1 MVKKRINIL
10 LTCIGHAPKSFFLN
24 KLKKSLKYHYEIVGT
39 DTNKKVKNKKYVDY
53 FYNVPNGNHKNFNN
67 VIYKICLK
75 HKIDIVLPAAD
86 EEVFSLIKDQKKFK
100 NINCFLPILNN
111 KKLIQISNKINLYRF
126 AKKLNIPFYRWHSAK
141 NYEELVKILD
151 LYIRKHKSCVIKPPL
166 SRGGRDIY
174 VLFDNNKKKSRPS
187 KLCRELHMGYV
198 YFLKNFKK
206 NNLKFPILV
215 TDYLCPPVFDVDIL
229 SFNGI
234 LKKIVIR
241 KRKISSDPNRGH
253 IIVKNNVILNY
264 CKHIVKKMNLSY
276 LLDFDIMHDN
286 SNNPRLVEINP
297 RMSGS
302 ISESYKKKFYLI
314 DDLISLIHR
323 KKTIY

>member
-1 MVKKRINIL
+1 MKMSIIYQFKTFYKPN
-10 LTCIGHAPKSFFLN
+10 CNN
-24 KLKKSLKYHYEIVGT
+24 KQ
-39 DTNKKVKNKKYVDY
+39 NWNKKYVDY

-126 AKKLNIPFYRWHSAK
+126 VKKLNIPFYRWDSAK

-174 VLFDNNKKKSRPS
+174 VLFDNNKKKSRP
-187 KLCRELHMGYV
+187 LCL
-198 YFLKNFKK
+198 FLK
-206 NNLKFPILV
+206 KF
-215 TDYLCPPVFDVDIL
+215 
-229 SFNGI
+229 
-234 LKKIVIR
+234 
-241 KRKISSDPNRGH
+241 
-253 IIVKNNVILNY
+253 
-264 CKHIVKKMNLSY
+264 
-276 LLDFDIMHDN
+276 
-286 SNNPRLVEINP
+286 
-297 RMSGS
+297 
-302 ISESYKKKFYLI
+302 
-314 DDLISLIHR
+314 
-323 KKTIY
+323 